1 MEKEFQYRTESS
13 NLGPGHGHHG
23 GSDLLSSFVKYGK
36 PLEEYYHML
45 SPVDQRV
52 VRNVLKNDEG
62 LTGAM
67 GYTLFYL

>member
-1 MEKEFQYRTESS
+1 MEKEFHYRTESS

-36 PLEEYYHML
+36 PLEDYYHML

-67 GYTLFYL
+67 GYTLF